1 MPPIRRR
8 KIVCTFNPDGLRSLI
23 ARHCAGYAPPPRLKI
38 SEWADRYF
46 YLPPGNAEAGK
57 FHGDRLPYQR
67 DVLDDALDPTVIE
80 SIWMMARQLLKT
92 TSLTIV
98 CGYFMDQD
106 PSTMLVVYPTL
117 DDAKTFMKD
126 KMVPAIDSTPRL
138 REKVVKHKSRDGANT
153 ILHKRFP
160 GGNLSS
166 CGANSPSSLRQR
178 HKRVVLCDEIDSMRA
193 NAEGDPIEQADGRAE
208 TFFNAVKIKATTPT
222 IKGLSR
228 GEKLFDASDK
238 QYWFCPCPHCGVMQT
253 LKWSQVK
260 FQFETGKGP
269 ADGWWERGVRNAE
282 CGTETTPPAVPSSA
296 LPVPHSALPVPSSE
310 TFYRDTAATVYVC
323 ESEACGAWWSDADR
337 IDAINKGEWRA
348 TAPFKGVRGR
358 HLNGIY
364 RLLGKK
370 SAFRSYLHEFAEG
383 FLKAKAGGRW
393 TLMVWT
399 NTFLAETWEEVTEKL
414 SATVFEQRRENY
426 TPEKLPAPVLV
437 LTAGI
442 DIQADRAEIEI
453 KGWGRA
459 YESWGVKYRV
469 LPGNPLQ
476 PQLYKD
482 LDEFIDNFEAV
493 TADGRRLRI
502 TAVCVDTG
510 FATDHVYAWCKAR
523 YARRIWA
530 VKGSNQPGQPLIG
543 SIARGN
549 RRRCPVYR
557 LGTDTAKSEIYGN
570 LRLPEPGPGYYHW
583 PIGGDLGFDASYF
596 AGLTAE
602 EMTVQYV
609 KGFPRRAWM
618 LPAGRRNE
626 PLDITVYNRAAVA
639 ILQPN
644 WDALEKAA
652 EAHRVKSGVASPSPG
667 GEGRGEGEPRDY
679 QIDPTKQMPA
689 PANKPRRPF
698 RRPGGFVGGWKK

>member
-1 MPPIRRR
+1 MPRLRKNPARRITRRR
-8 KIVCTFNPDGLRSLI
+8 IVCTFNPAGLQALI
-23 ARHCAGYAPPPRLKI
+23 KRHCAGYAPPPRLKI

-46 YLPPGNAEAGK
+46 YLPAGNAEAGK

-67 DVLDDALDPTVIE
+67 DVLDDALDPTVVE
-80 SIWMMARQLLKT
+80 SIWMMGRQLLKT

-260 FQFETGKGP
+260 FQFETGHGP
-269 ADGWWERGVRNAE
+269 ADGYWHKGGA
-282 CGTETTPPAVPSSA
+282 AVPRSPDHGGAAAPRHQVES
-296 LPVPHSALPVPSSE
+296 
-310 TFYRDTAATVYVC
+310 TFYRDTACTVYVC

-337 IDAINKGEWRA
+337 IEAINKGEWRA
-348 TAPFKGVRGR
+348 TAPFKGIRGR

-414 SATVFEQRRENY
+414 SGSVFEARRENY
-426 TPEKLPAPVLV
+426 TPEKLPGEVLV
-437 LTAGI
+437 LTCGI
-442 DIQADRAEIEI
+442 DIQADRAELEI

-459 YESWGVKYRV
+459 FESWGVKYRV
-469 LPGNPLQ
+469 IPGNPLQ
-476 PQLYKD
+476 PQLYKE
-482 LDEFIDNFEAV
+482 LDEFLDNFEAV
-493 TADGRRLRI
+493 TADGRRLRV
-502 TAVCVDTG
+502 TAACVDTG
-510 FATDHVYAWCKAR
+510 FATDHVYAWCKSR

-530 VKGSNQPGQPLIG
+530 VKGSNQPGSPLIG

-570 LRLPEPGPGYYHW
+570 LRLENPGPGFYHW
-583 PIGGDLGFDASYF
+583 PVGGDLGFDAGYF
-596 AGLTAE
+596 AGLTSE

-618 LPAGRRNE
+618 LPEGRRNE

-652 EAHRVKSGVASPSPG
+652 AKAAPKTYVLNPPTSEAGIAPGDLPTEPPKPKPLRKTHR
-667 GEGRGEGEPRDY
+667 R
-679 QIDPTKQMPA
+679 
-689 PANKPRRPF
+689 
-698 RRPGGFVGGWKK
+698 GGWMKGWK